1 MADSVWVRTRTST
14 LLWAAQTGGQLSLQC
29 HLSWLTRNKHTF
41 LKSEAVIRHGTEN
54 CSKVEKIHGK
64 RE

>member
-1 MADSVWVRTRTST
+1 
-14 LLWAAQTGGQLSLQC
+14 LQC